1 MRTAVT
7 SPGNR
12 RATGSGSARSGWPHG
27 GRPARRSRTPEPDR
41 SSPRPVLLLGL
52 LVAAGLVGAL
62 WAGSQLAGL
71 LFSGRPLPLSPE
83 GTLPVALR
91 LLAHPG
97 HPERAW
103 ARPLRP
109 TVGPVA
115 VWAPAVLAVAA
126 GTVGIGLLARRIWRA
141 LRRPSSWPRVPP
153 AASRRLERRLERR
166 LSAGNARWARPSD
179 LRTLIVRRPTGHRL
193 VVGRVGRHLVALE
206 DAHSLLVVGPTQSGK
221 TTGLAIPAVLEW
233 DGPVVATS
241 VKADI
246 LRATVSRRKVDGETW
261 LVDPTALV
269 GTDLR
274 RHSWSPLHACSDWA
288 QARRVATELT
298 TASRSGPPG
307 GEGDFWY
314 AAAAKWLAPL
324 LLAAALDRREMD
336 TVLSWIEDDDPT
348 EPDALL
354 ARAGEDRA
362 RRALAANERREE
374 RQRSSIL
381 TTAETVIEPF
391 AELPGRGEPADL
403 DRLFDGGRHTLYVVA
418 PVHDQRRLR
427 PYFECLVSEILERAV
442 RHAEAAGG
450 RLSSPLLL
458 VVDEAANIAPI
469 ADLDAVA
476 STAAGQGIQLVT
488 IWQDLAQLT
497 ARYGARAP
505 TVVNNHRAKLVLS
518 GLADATSLA
527 ELSSLVGDTITV
539 ESSQT
544 LARDGS
550 ASTTRAPG
558 LRRLA
563 AVDQLRRLPPGAG
576 LLLYGHLPPAVI
588 RLRPPAPG
596 PRPAASRPASATR
609 SAGDHSAGD
618 PPARWVGDAP

>member
-1 MRTAVT
+1 MTHRVGPRTTSGRLAPT
-7 SPGNR
+7 GRRAGALRLRPPGRSRPPGAGPGSPG
-12 RATGSGSARSGWPHG
+12 
-27 GRPARRSRTPEPDR
+27 
-41 SSPRPVLLLGL
+41 PVLLFGL
-52 LVAAGLVGAL
+52 LVAGGLVAAL
-62 WAGSQLAGL
+62 WAGSQIASL
-71 LFSGRPLPLSPE
+71 LRSGRPLPLSPSD
-83 GTLPVALR
+83 TLPVALR
-91 LLAHPG
+91 LLAHPR
-97 HPERAW
+97 HPEHAW
-103 ARPLRP
+103 PRSLRPL
-109 TVGPVA
+109 VGPVA
-115 VWAPAVLAVAA
+115 AWAPVVLALAA
-126 GTVGIGLLARRIWRA
+126 DGVVLGLLALRIRRRA
-141 LRRPSSWPRVPP
+141 RLRKPEPGRLGVRPAGPN
-153 AASRRLERRLERR
+153 LKERRLARQLR
-166 LSAGNARWARPSD
+166 AGNARWARPAD
-179 LRTLIVRRPTGHRL
+179 LRTLLVRQPTGRRL
-193 VVGRVGRHLVALE
+193 VVGRIGRRLVALE
-206 DAHSLLVVGPTQSGK
+206 NAHSLLVVGPTQSGK

-233 DGPVVATS
+233 DGPVVTTS

-246 LRATVSRRKVDGETW
+246 LRATFSDRHLAGETS
-261 LVDPTALV
+261 LIDPTALV
-269 GTDLR
+269 GADLR
-274 RHSWSPLHACSDWA
+274 RQSWSPLDACSDWT

-298 TASRSGPPG
+298 TACRSGPAG

-324 LLAAALDRREMD
+324 LLAAALDRRDMD
-336 TVLSWIEDDDPT
+336 TVLAWIEDDDPT

-381 TTAETVIEPF
+381 TTAETCVEPF

-403 DRLFDGGRHTLYVVA
+403 ERLFDGGRHTLYIVA

-427 PYFECLVSEILERAV
+427 PYFQCLVSEILARAV
-442 RHAEAAGG
+442 RHAEESGG
-450 RLSSPLLL
+450 RLAAPLLL

-527 ELSSLVGDTITV
+527 EISSLVGDTVAV

-544 LARDGS
+544 LTRDGP

-588 RLRPPAPG
+588 RLRAPRASSPGGQPPT
-596 PRPAASRPASATR
+596 RPASASSPTGGR
-609 SAGDHSAGD
+609 
-618 PPARWVGDAP
+618 PAESVGGTP

>member
-1 MRTAVT
+1 MTP
-7 SPGNR
+7 PGNR
-12 RATGSGSARSGWPHG
+12 RTTGGRTAPARWPTRG
-27 GRPARRSRTPEPDR
+27 RGTRPARRSRTLGPDR

-71 LFSGRPLPLSPE
+71 LRSGRPLPLSPE

-91 LLAHPG
+91 LLTHPR

-103 ARPLRP
+103 PRPLRP

-126 GTVGIGLLARRIWRA
+126 GTVAVGLLARRLRNA
-141 LRRPSSWPRVPP
+141 LRRPSSRPRSPRVAPP
-153 AASRRLERRLERR
+153 ASRRLERR
-166 LSAGNARWARPSD
+166 LSAGNARWARPRD
-179 LRTLIVRRPTGHRL
+179 LRTLVVRKPTGRRL

-233 DGPVVATS
+233 DGPVVTTS

-246 LRATVSRRKVDGETW
+246 LRATVSAREVDGETW
-261 LVDPTALV
+261 LVDPTAAV

-274 RHSWSPLHACSDWA
+274 RHSWSPLDACSDWA
-288 QARRVATELT
+288 HARRIATELT
-298 TASRSGPPG
+298 TACRSGPPG

-381 TTAETVIEPF
+381 TTAETVVEPF
-391 AELPGRGEPADL
+391 AELPGRGEPANL

-427 PYFECLVSEILERAV
+427 PYFQCLVSEILERAV

-450 RLSSPLLL
+450 RLSAPLLL

-527 ELSSLVGDTITV
+527 ELSSLVGDTTTV

-588 RLRPPAPG
+588 RLRPPAAG
-596 PRPAASRPASATR
+596 PRPAVPWPASATR
-609 SAGDHSAGD
+609 PAGDHSAM
-618 PPARWVGDAP
+618 WVGDSP